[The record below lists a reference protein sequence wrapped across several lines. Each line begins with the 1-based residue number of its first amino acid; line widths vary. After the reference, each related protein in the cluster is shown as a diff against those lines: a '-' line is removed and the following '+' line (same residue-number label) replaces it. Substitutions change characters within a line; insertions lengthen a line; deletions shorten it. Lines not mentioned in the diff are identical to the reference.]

1 MPYPAPWDRSF
12 ISVFSIL
19 LLEASYSVPNLL
31 NKSKKDHIKFAYG
44 QKKLNDLSEKVDS
57 FIKNVQVVFIYPV
70 FGSLI
75 GFSKTTTFRALRAPI
90 FYRLWRQNP
99 SHPLCGWLLTQ
110 AFEKGGFNDGFQ
122 AMENS

>member
-31 NKSKKDHIKFAYG
+31 NKSKKDHNKFAYG

-57 FIKNVQVVFIYPV
+57 FIKNVQVVFIDPV

-75 GFSKTTTFRALRAPI
+75 GFPKPQQGTACPCLLPPLAVKSKPPAVRVIVDSGL
-90 FYRLWRQNP
+90 
-99 SHPLCGWLLTQ
+99 
-110 AFEKGGFNDGFQ
+110 
-122 AMENS
+122 